1 MQALKAKKKALL
13 DRLKLNPQDSVAK
26 KQLDEVENE
35 IFSGAEEAQFYD
47 PTQGSA
53 PIPRG
58 TPSAKE
64 GAVEY
69 PQGTELNK
77 TIPPKIATPT
87 PPSAVTDIPAD
98 VKQDAAVV
106 DSGKVPQVNTNN
118 MEKPKIN
125 EVDLNPP
132 QGDGDKIPEPPAK
145 IDETKP
151 TTADK
156 QQANSDFLN
165 RQVKTGTADVPDIP
179 AQLANKEEPPLNL
192 EGLEPPVQTD
202 VIPPKEGQPEEGQT
216 GEPIA
221 EEEGTANTT
230 IPPPSL
236 PEVDDPNLNQSRST
250 TITSEESPFQVP
262 MAEATTDAV
271 GFEEEKG
278 MDADRARAS
287 LGGLLELDS
296 KQKEIIAEREAKG
309 KEQYDLMKSEFD
321 RIEMRDFVDGIV
333 QSFGTMLAGV
343 VGLASDLPVGQYYK
357 AMDVFDPTKSME
369 ATKALYEAGMASL
382 DETQKEKMA
391 QLKGVFDAMWSDA
404 PYKTRIEY
412 LKQMHDITKSQVNA
426 SSSADNQ
433 ADRVS
438 ASTSTSEANKQALTQ
453 AKEASDRAKA
463 LREDKTY
470 VANRE
475 RLGKLTEIMDTGSAS
490 GLLDVNATERQMKW
504 NEQLA
509 KSGITKKLNQPL
521 KTILGEGVMEET
533 GGFAG
538 IGARPSVWSTL
549 NTEIKPGY
557 LDKKTGKM
565 VDTGFSGQEAALTRC
580 AEAISASLAGYR
592 NDMVTVPDKEQIM
605 EGMKMI
611 RDVQHSNGLP
621 ITGQSLVN
629 DTLAVLK
636 AGYNGGKAVN
646 RVSDNELVVAEIADS
661 YFGVPLK
668 ANGFFTYYT
677 VAAAKASLERQVGEH
692 QSQIY
697 EADEQARNLQ
707 YSAISGGARRGGRVY
722 PPLTDGISPNEVEPQ
737 PGRNGRGEWYGIY
750 ADEIPKAKVLPDGDI
765 QLPPAWNDPKVISTV
780 DAITSKYGMKP
791 QELMALIAL
800 ESAETFDPRAL
811 ELGGTGATGLIQ
823 FVPTTAIGL
832 AQIHKVPGSERWDKN
847 DTASR
852 QEAQKWVAGL
862 PLVNQLELV
871 DTYLS
876 DSLRANGAKDAKGIY
891 TAIFRGSNTNTGP
904 ITVATP
910 GNAYDKNRPLD
921 TNNDGRISYDEWTAR
936 VTPYVEKYS
945 KMKWGAKTQ
954 PLADS
959 AGAQ

>member
-1 MQALKAKKKALL
+1 MMANAIEIQALKAKKKALL

-26 KQLDEVENE
+26 KQLDEIENE
-35 IFSGAEEAQFYD
+35 IFSGVEEAELYD

-53 PIPRG
+53 PTPRG

-77 TIPPKIATPT
+77 MIPPKIATPA
-87 PPSAVTDIPAD
+87 PPSAAVTDIPPD

-106 DSGKVPQVNTNN
+106 DSGKVPQVNN
-118 MEKPKIN
+118 MENPKIN

-145 IDETKP
+145 LAETKP

-156 QQANSDFLN
+156 QQSNSDFLN
-165 RQVKTGTADVPDIP
+165 RQVKTGTDVPDTP
-179 AQLANKEEPPLNL
+179 SPLATKEEPPLNL

-202 VIPPKEGQPEEGQT
+202 VIPPKEGQPA
-216 GEPIA
+216 EPIA
-221 EEEGTANTT
+221 EEGVADTT
-230 IPPPSL
+230 IPPPAL
-236 PEVDDPNLNQSRST
+236 PKVDDPNLNQSRST
-250 TITSEESPFQVP
+250 TIASEDSPYQVP

-271 GFEEEKG
+271 GFEEAKG
-278 MDADRARAS
+278 MDADTARAS

-296 KQKEIIAEREAKG
+296 KQKEVIAEREAKG

-412 LKQMHDITKSQVNA
+412 LKQMHDITKSQVNS

-433 ADRVS
+433 ADKLNTN
-438 ASTSTSEANKQALTQ
+438 TSTSEANKQALTQ
-453 AKEASDRAKA
+453 AREASDRAKA

-470 VANRE
+470 IE
-475 RLGKLTEIMDTGSAS
+475 SKDRLRKFEEILATGKAS
-490 GLLDVNATERQMKW
+490 GLLDVNPEAKKKQIEW
-504 NEQLA
+504 NDQLA
-509 KSGITKKLNQPL
+509 KSGITQKLNQPIEA
-521 KTILGEGVMEET
+521 ILGEGIMEET
-533 GGFAG
+533 GGVFG
-538 IGARPSVWSTL
+538 IGASKSVWSTL
-549 NTEIKPGY
+549 NSELKPEY
-557 LDKKTGKM
+557 IDKKTGER
-565 VDTGFSGQEAALTRC
+565 VDPDRVALEKC
-580 AEAISASLAGYR
+580 AESISLSLKNRGG
-592 NDMVTVPDKEQIM
+592 VTAPSKDQIM
-605 EGMKMI
+605 EGMKMVKDI
-611 RDVQHSNGLP
+611 QQSNGLP
-621 ITGQSLVN
+621 ITGQSLVK
-629 DTLAVLK
+629 DTVELIK
-636 AGYNGGKAVN
+636 AGYNGGQAVN
-646 RVSDNELVVAEIADS
+646 RVSDNELVIAEIANS
-661 YFGVPLK
+661 YLKIPLTT
-668 ANGFFTYYT
+668 NGFFTYST
-677 VAAAKASLERQVGEH
+677 VNDAKNFLEQKIGDHET
-692 QSQIY
+692 QIY

-707 YSAISGGARRGGRVY
+707 YSAISGGAQRGGRVY

-832 AQIHKVPGSERWDKN
+832 AQIHKVPGAEKWDKN
-847 DTASR
+847 DIASR

-862 PLVNQLELV
+862 PLVNQLELI

-910 GNAYDKNRPLD
+910 GQAYVKNKPLD
-921 TNNDGRISYDEWTAR
+921 TNNDGRISYDEWTAK

-945 KMKWGAKTQ
+945 KMKWGAKSQ
-954 PLADS
+954 PLADNV
-959 AGAQ
+959 GAQ